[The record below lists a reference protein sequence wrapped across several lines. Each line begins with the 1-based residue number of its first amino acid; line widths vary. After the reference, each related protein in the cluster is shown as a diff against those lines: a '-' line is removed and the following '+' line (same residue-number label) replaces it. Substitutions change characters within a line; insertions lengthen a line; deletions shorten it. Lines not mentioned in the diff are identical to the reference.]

1 MTHPLARLLPAASLG
16 AALIAPALA
25 SASVYPGCA
34 APPAIGSGNVHY
46 VDPVHGSSSGDGTA
60 AHPWHTLAEVVAAGL
75 FYNAPLRGQAHINPS
90 APIQAGD
97 TVYLMSGNHG
107 SVLIQGQ
114 YASLVGYNNSSFIT
128 IAAAPGQTPVLS
140 QLNLKGGSKWVFSG
154 LTIQSTNNTG
164 SYASGGLDTADYWLV
179 EFQNTHSDIVFEN
192 NILSSAP
199 AQTASQW
206 TLSNWLTERASG
218 VKDYVGT
225 CVAIMNNSLRYV
237 GTGIQSQRSTSALIS
252 GNNIDY
258 FSDDG
263 IDYGSNNM
271 LIAYNT
277 IINSVEDGDGI
288 HRDGIQGQPYS
299 ETTVNSNITIEYNT
313 ITRLTDPNLRSPAY
327 LQGIDAFDGIWTNM
341 TIKNNN
347 VITDQPQGISIY
359 GVTGISITNNILL
372 GDGGKVRPCAG
383 LTFAQCQATS
393 VTYNTSTVPAIAID
407 HSKAG
412 APSADVT
419 IASNYASGYG
429 IDVST
434 VSPNVNN
441 NTCVL
446 TGSKC
451 QLQLPIGGVMMHW
464 AYPGTYG
471 NHNIISTETASQM
484 FVEYNPITF
493 QYNLALKSTALLAQV
508 SAPLAGPVNTPYY
521 AVPANTPSAGAAN
534 RPPP

>member
-1 MTHPLARLLPAASLG
+1 MARLNVGLVALSLFLLLLIKPAHAG
-16 AALIAPALA
+16 G
-25 SASVYPGCA
+25 SAISPVYPGCA
-34 APPAIGSGNVHY
+34 VPPVNPAGAVHY
-46 VDPVHGSSSGDGTA
+46 VDPVNGSNSGDGTA
-60 AHPWHTLAEVVAAGL
+60 AHPWHTLSEVVAAGL
-75 FYNAPLRGQAHINPS
+75 FYNAPLRGRAHINPS

-107 SVLIQGQ
+107 SVLIQGS
-114 YASLVGYNNSSFIT
+114 YGPGIVGFNNSSFIT

-140 QLNLKGGSKWVFSG
+140 QLNLKGGSKWVFRG

-164 SYASGGLDTADYWLV
+164 SYASGGSDTADYWLV
-179 EFQNTHSDIVFEN
+179 EFQDTHSDIVFEN

-225 CVAIMNNSLRYV
+225 CVAIMNNTLQYV
-237 GTGIQSQRSTSALIS
+237 GFGIQSQRSTNTDVS
-252 GNNIDY
+252 GNKINY

-263 IDYGSNNM
+263 IDFGSNNM
-271 LIAYNT
+271 WIDNNVIT
-277 IINSVEDGDGI
+277 NSVEDGDGF

-299 ETTVNSNITIEYNT
+299 ETTVNANITIQYNT
-313 ITRLTDPNLRSPAY
+313 ITRITDPSLLSPGY

-341 TIKNNN
+341 TISNND

-359 GVTGISITNNILL
+359 GVTGISIVNNILL
-372 GDGGKVRPCAG
+372 GDGGKVLPCAG

-393 VTYNTSTVPAIAID
+393 VIYDTSTVPAIVID

-412 APSADVT
+412 APSANVT

-471 NHNIISTETASQM
+471 NHNVISTLTAYQT
-484 FVEYNPITF
+484 FVLYDPVDML
-493 QYNLALKSTALLAQV
+493 YNLTLL
-508 SAPLAGPVNTPYY
+508 P
-521 AVPANTPSAGAAN
+521 
-534 RPPP
+534 